1 MLDYYIVDYVQ
12 GMGIKMLFNE
22 SATFRK
28 LIISQD
34 NEIARP
40 AVQWY
45 EFTCWLVDMGKR
57 SRAITVENAFIE
69 NISLI
74 LQTQDAYIGANAES
88 GDEIMYNGKKYR
100 INNILEIRSSAYLGA
115 VEYAIGLQ

>member
-1 MLDYYIVDYVQ
+1 
-12 GMGIKMLFNE
+12 MLFNE